1 MSLTQFQD
9 IHPPEENKIFVGII
23 RKTTKRIG
31 AKIVHKVHTPFPCSP
46 DFFDGMA
53 RIFKIKPRISKGTND
68 MNI

>member
-1 MSLTQFQD
+1 
-9 IHPPEENKIFVGII
+9 VGII